1 MKPIITKMFES
12 RLLSCYVGSF
22 YIKKVPDIKMLRDVL
37 FKTISETAL
46 HSGNI
51 KYLQR
56 RKWWGRLIT
65 GGRWELCELLL
76 FALVCDI

>member
-1 MKPIITKMFES
+1 MKPIIAKMFES
-12 RLLSCYVGSF
+12 RLLSYYVGSF
-22 YIKKVPDIKMLRDVL
+22 YIKLKRNIKMLRDAL

-65 GGRWELCELLL
+65 GGRWELCEL
-76 FALVCDI
+76 

>member
-1 MKPIITKMFES
+1 MKPIIAKMFES
-12 RLLSCYVGSF
+12 RLLSYYVGSF
-22 YIKKVPDIKMLRDVL
+22 YIKLKRNIKMLRDAL

-46 HSGNI
+46 HFGNI

-65 GGRWELCELLL
+65 GGRWELCEL
-76 FALVCDI
+76 

>member
-1 MKPIITKMFES
+1 MKPIIAKMFES
-12 RLLSCYVGSF
+12 RLLSYYVGRF
-22 YIKKVPDIKMLRDVL
+22 YIKLKLNIKMLRDAL

-65 GGRWELCELLL
+65 GGRWELCEL
-76 FALVCDI
+76 